1 VINIEVPEELA
12 GYQAK
17 HNGDKGRAWIARLPG
32 LLADRMEAWDLRP
45 DGEPRNGMAAI
56 VVPVVGADGEQAVL
70 KLQILD
76 EESEG
81 EPAGLRA
88 WNGNGAVLL
97 LKDHEPTGAMLLERL
112 DPNRSLDDVEDD
124 TKALQILTDLL
135 ARLVAL
141 PAPPGIRRLEDI
153 ANAMLT
159 QVPDALKALDGTAHR
174 IVDTSAQLI
183 KDLVSEPGDRL
194 LHWDLHYENVLAGKR
209 EPWLAIDPNP
219 LAGDPGFD
227 LMPALDNRWSDI
239 TATGDVPRAV
249 RARFDL
255 MVEVLD
261 LDKQRAAGWTYAR
274 VLQNTLW
281 DLEDGEPGM
290 DEVQQAIAEAL
301 AIYL

>member
-1 VINIEVPEELA
+1 MIDVEVPAELA
-12 GYQAK
+12 GFAVK
-17 HNGDKGRAWIARLPG
+17 HNGDKGRAWIERLPG
-32 LLADRMEAWDLRP
+32 LLADRMEGWGLRP
-45 DGEPRNGMAAI
+45 EGPARNGMAAI
-56 VVPVVGADGEQAVL
+56 VVPVVRVDGERAVL

-97 LKDHEPTGAMLLERL
+97 LEDDEATGAMLLERL
-112 DPNRSLDDVEDD
+112 DPDRSLDDVEDA
-124 TKALQILTDLL
+124 TKALQILAELL
-135 ARLVAL
+135 ERLVAL
-141 PAPPGIRRLEDI
+141 PAPEGIRRLEDI

-159 QVPDALKALDGTAHR
+159 QVPDALEVLDGGAKR
-174 IVDTSAQLI
+174 VVDTSAALI
-183 KDLVSEPGDRL
+183 RELVSEPGDRL
-194 LHWDLHYENVLAGKR
+194 LHWDLHYENVLAGER

-227 LMPALDNRWSDI
+227 LLPALDNRWEDI
-239 TATGDVPRAV
+239 TATGDVARAV

-255 MVEVLD
+255 MVEVLG
-261 LDKQRAAGWTYAR
+261 LDRRRAAGWTYAR

-290 DEVQQAIAEAL
+290 HEMQLAIAEAL
-301 AIYL
+301 AVYL

>member
-1 VINIEVPEELA
+1 MPDELA
-12 GYQAK
+12 GFQAK
-17 HNGDKGRAWIARLPG
+17 HNGDKGRDWIARLPG
-32 LLADRMEAWDLRP
+32 LLADRMEQWELRP
-45 DGEPRNGMAAI
+45 EGPARNGMAAI
-56 VVPVVGADGEQAVL
+56 VVPVVRAGGERAVL

-97 LKDHEPTGAMLLERL
+97 LEEDEATGAMLLERL
-112 DPNRSLDDVEDD
+112 DPDRSLDDVEDA
-124 TKALQILTDLL
+124 TKALQILAELL
-135 ARLVAL
+135 ARLVAVR
-141 PAPPGIRRLEDI
+141 APEGIRRLDHI

-159 QVPDALKALDGTAHR
+159 QVPDALKALDGSAR
-174 IVDTSAQLI
+174 RVVDTGAGLI
-183 KDLVSEPGDRL
+183 RELVTEPGDRL
-194 LHWDLHYENVLAGKR
+194 LHWDLHYENVLAGDR

-227 LMPALDNRWSDI
+227 LMPALDNRWDDI
-239 TATGDVPRAV
+239 TATGDVGRAV

-255 MVEVLD
+255 MVEVLG
-261 LDKQRAAGWTYAR
+261 LDRRRAAGWTYAR

-290 DEVQQAIAEAL
+290 NEVQLAIAEAL
-301 AIYL
+301 APYV